1 MMTMLPT
8 PRPATRFAIG
18 ALLAGAA
25 LGMSWAIPAVR
36 DGGTGMLLLL
46 ASVVTSTWL
55 CGWRAG
61 LLATALCAFGQ
72 VGLVLLEEYDFV
84 FESVRL
90 TVFFLVALL
99 ILGLAVLRQDAEE
112 SLISSE
118 TQLRAILENS
128 LDPIGVSR
136 DGIHEYV
143 NPAYLRLFGFRNPR
157 DLLGQSVLGII
168 ANDERAAIQRRI
180 ERRARGE
187 TLEGCYETRGRRADG
202 SEFEM
207 EVHVSTYRLNG
218 DQYSLVILRDITAR
232 QAAMREKE
240 LLIANLR
247 EALSKVKAL
256 SGLLPTCAGCRKIRD
271 DAGEW
276 QDMETYI
283 SEHSEA
289 DFSHGLCPGCAE
301 RLYPE
306 VFGSEGT
313 AAPAGAR

>member
-1 MMTMLPT
+1 MTAILPT
-8 PRPATRFAIG
+8 PSQSIRFAIG
-18 ALLAGAA
+18 ALSAGLA

-36 DGGTGMLLLL
+36 YGETGMLLLL
-46 ASVVTSTWL
+46 AAVVTSTWL
-55 CGWRAG
+55 CGWRVG
-61 LLATALCAFGQ
+61 LFATALCAFGH
-72 VGLVLLEEYDFV
+72 VGLVLLEGQDFV
-84 FESVRL
+84 FESIRL

-143 NPAYLRLFGFRNPR
+143 NPSYLRLFGFRNPR
-157 DLLGQSVLGII
+157 ELLGQSVLGVI

-202 SEFEM
+202 SEFAM
-207 EVHVSTYRLNG
+207 EVHVSTYRLNSE
-218 DQYSLVILRDITAR
+218 QYSLVILRDITAR
-232 QAAMREKE
+232 QGAMREKE
-240 LLIANLR
+240 LLIADLR

-283 SEHSEA
+283 SAHSEA
-289 DFSHGLCPGCAE
+289 DFSHGLCPHCAE

-306 VFGSEGT
+306 VFGPKGG
-313 AAPAGAR
+313 APLVKAR

>member
-1 MMTMLPT
+1 MTAMLPT
-8 PRPATRFAIG
+8 PKQSIRFAIG
-18 ALLAGAA
+18 ALSAGLALA
-25 LGMSWAIPAVR
+25 MSWAIPAVR
-36 DGGTGMLLLL
+36 DGETGMLLLL
-46 ASVVTSTWL
+46 AAVVTSTWL

-61 LLATALCAFGQ
+61 LLATALCAFGH
-72 VGLVLLEEYDFV
+72 VGLVLLEGHDFV
-84 FESVRL
+84 FESIRL

-157 DLLGQSVLGII
+157 DLLGQPVLGVI
-168 ANDERAAIQRRI
+168 AEDERATIQRRI
-180 ERRARGE
+180 ERRRRGE
-187 TLEGCYETRGRRADG
+187 TLEGRYETRGRRADG
-202 SEFEM
+202 SEFAM

-218 DQYSLVILRDITAR
+218 DQFSLVILRDITAR
-232 QAAMREKE
+232 KEAMREKE
-240 LLIANLR
+240 LLIADLR

-283 SEHSEA
+283 SAHSEA
-289 DFSHGLCPGCAE
+289 DFSHGLCPPCAE
-301 RLYPE
+301 RLYPD
-306 VFGSEGT
+306 VFGPKGT
-313 AAPAGAR
+313 AAVSTAR